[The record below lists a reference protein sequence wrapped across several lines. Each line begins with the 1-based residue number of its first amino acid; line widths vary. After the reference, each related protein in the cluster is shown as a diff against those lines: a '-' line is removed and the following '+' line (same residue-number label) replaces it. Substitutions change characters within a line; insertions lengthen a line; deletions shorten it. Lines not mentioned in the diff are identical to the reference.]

1 MLSADDLLAGS
12 SLTRDLD
19 IPQSLLGDQQLEDRQ
34 VRIRPLSVQDLR
46 LISRAARDN
55 DDLTSALMV
64 QQALIEPKLS
74 VQQIARMPAGL
85 MQYLLQQI
93 NRFSGIGA
101 SEQELADAMDDPLTQ
116 ASFALSQAFG
126 WTPEQISQ
134 LTLGQIMVHL
144 QMLRERPDQGTEP
157 RELAV
162 KAFR

>member
-12 SLTRDLD
+12 SLTRNLE
-19 IPQSLLGDQQLEDRQ
+19 IPQRLLGDQQMEDRQ
-34 VRIRPLSVQDLR
+34 VCIRPLSVQDLR
-46 LISRAARDN
+46 LIARAARDN

-85 MQYLLQQI
+85 MQYLLQQV
-93 NRFSGIGA
+93 NRFSGIGVN
-101 SEQELADAMDDPLTQ
+101 EQELADAMDDPLTQ
-116 ASFALSQAFG
+116 ASCALSQAFG
-126 WTPEQISQ
+126 WTPDQISE

-144 QMLRERPDQGTEP
+144 QMLRERPELNPEP
-157 RELAV
+157 GDLAV